1 MSVRQIFSCLNPSI
15 MTIACLGTFR
25 IDLFKQSY
33 CFSSQSLF
41 SAEICKWIDENIPL
55 QCEAIWNRVKFFQK
69 TRSYDFPKM
78 FEKLNT
84 KLKILIVFL
93 NWPTPASIIN
103 LRSFQTIHRIKTSA
117 GFEQGSSEYVEGEHA
132 DHLTTVGR
140 ALDLAPVKRRSW

>member
-1 MSVRQIFSCLNPSI
+1 
-15 MTIACLGTFR
+15 
-25 IDLFKQSY
+25 
-33 CFSSQSLF
+33 
-41 SAEICKWIDENIPL
+41 
-55 QCEAIWNRVKFFQK
+55 
-69 TRSYDFPKM
+69 M

-84 KLKILIVFL
+84 KQKILIVFL

-103 LRSFQTIHRIKTSA
+103 LRPFQTIHRIKTSA